1 MNGVWNTFVSA
12 GVFALPLAI
21 FFILA
26 IFIICDRCVY
36 VRRCNVMP
44 HEVLKVILNGA
55 EPNLIECE
63 QTVVGR
69 IIKFCNECKPEPE
82 ALKAYVQYE
91 ISNLERGMFLLDIVI
106 SGAPLIGLLGTVTGL
121 TSVFGNFSFA
131 IVGGNTDLLVS
142 GIALALTTTML
153 GLSIAI
159 PGIIGSGYINRKID
173 KFAAE
178 LEIVVERL
186 IDINLSK

>member
-1 MNGVWNTFVSA
+1 MSSVWNTFESA
-12 GVFALPLAI
+12 GVFAFPLAI
-21 FFILA
+21 FFMLA
-26 IFIICDRCVY
+26 IFIICDRCFY
-36 VRRCNVMP
+36 VKRCNIVPDEVM
-44 HEVLKVILNGA
+44 KVVFNGMVPDA
-55 EPNLIECE
+55 LADDK
-63 QTVVGR
+63 TVVGR
-69 IIKFCNECKPEPE
+69 IIKFCNDCKPEPE
-82 ALKAYVQYE
+82 ALKAYAQYE
-91 ISNLERGMFLLDIVI
+91 VSKLERGMFLLDIVI

-121 TSVFGNFSFA
+121 TRVFGNFSFA
-131 IVGGNTDLLVS
+131 IVGSNTDILVS

-186 IDINLSK
+186 IDINLAK